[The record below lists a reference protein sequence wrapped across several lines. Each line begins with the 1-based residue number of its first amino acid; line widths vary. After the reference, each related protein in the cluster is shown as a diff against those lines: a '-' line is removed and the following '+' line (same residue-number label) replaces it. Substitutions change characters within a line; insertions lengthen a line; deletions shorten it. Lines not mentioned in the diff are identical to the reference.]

1 MFFDEKGDKM
11 AHKEFIRLIED
22 NMRIMDRLMDH
33 TKSKMIR
40 NVSYT
45 RSQISVLVRL
55 YLGGRA
61 LLKDI
66 AYREFTTTPNLCATF
81 KVLES
86 QGLVLREVDA
96 HDRRNT
102 WYSVTKKGADVARA
116 MITEF
121 ENIIGSVFAKLSHED
136 EEKLTSAM
144 STINKIL
151 ENMEVA

>member
-1 MFFDEKGDKM
+1 M

-22 NMRIMDRLMDH
+22 NMMIMDRLMDH
-33 TKSKMIR
+33 MKSKMIR
-40 NVSYT
+40 NVEYT

-81 KVLES
+81 KNLEAK
-86 QGLVLREVDA
+86 GLVLREVDA

-102 WYSVTKKGADVARA
+102 WYSVTPAGADVAKN

-121 ENIIGSVFAKLSHED
+121 ENTIALVFAKISRED
-136 EEKLTSAM
+136 EDKLVEAM
-144 STINKIL
+144 STINKVL
-151 ENMEVA
+151 SNMEVA